1 MWAAVKAA
9 SVKQENLVNL
19 MQVDMLQ
26 LSVTQTQLDNLC
38 LQSTLIIGFTLSILS
53 GETLKPLVDDSEQ
66 SCIWKSTMALA
77 FGHILFYMIATCVG
91 CCIVSI
97 CLISYLKQ
105 HSQEA
110 ALTVSTGAAAAIT
123 RRHIHLVN
131 TLFVTAMI
139 CFSIAAAF
147 LVILFVGFP
156 KRHHYGGPITD
167 DNDVEGLVEM
177 PDGSWTITCLS
188 PLDDYANKE
197 RDVHGKIIAS
207 INTAIFFS
215 FAAFGTYKFLVRAE
229 AAVSSP
235 PRPPPRLRP
244 PARAWM
250 RSELDPNPRLR
261 ARRLS
266 GSRSSRRDS
275 SPGTSST
282 RPDATRCTRASSAS
296 PTGSSINSTTR
307 RRGSRRRQA
316 ASSRGSS
323 LAWIR
328 RRPPTTTRSPTACN
342 SS

>member
-1 MWAAVKAA
+1 MWASVKAA

-77 FGHILFYMIATCVG
+77 FGHILFYMIATCIG
-91 CCIVSI
+91 CCIVNI

-105 HSQEA
+105 HSQDA

-123 RRHIHLVN
+123 RRHIKLLN
-131 TLFVTAMI
+131 ALFVTAMV
-139 CFSIAAAF
+139 CFSVAAAF
-147 LVILFVGFP
+147 LVILFLGFP

-244 PARAWM
+244 PARAQM
-250 RSELDPNPRLR
+250 IRRSFEPKTLLAWYVEHE
-261 ARRLS
+261 ARRHAMHARVERVTQRLKHH
-266 GSRSSRRDS
+266 RYDPSSRLSAAPSILEGVVPGVSDQATADDDDS
-275 SPGTSST
+275 VTDSV
-282 RPDATRCTRASSAS
+282 
-296 PTGSSINSTTR
+296 
-307 RRGSRRRQA
+307 Q
-316 ASSRGSS
+316 
-323 LAWIR
+323 
-328 RRPPTTTRSPTACN
+328 
-342 SS
+342 

>member
-1 MWAAVKAA
+1 MWASVKAA
-9 SVKQENLVNL
+9 SVKQENLVSL

-66 SCIWKSTMALA
+66 SCIWKSTAALA
-77 FGHILFYMIATCVG
+77 FGHILFYMIATCIG
-91 CCIVSI
+91 CCIVNI

-156 KRHHYGGPITD
+156 KRHHYGGPIMHD
-167 DNDVEGLVEM
+167 EDIEGLVEM

-188 PLDDYANKE
+188 PLDEYANKE
-197 RDVHGKIIAS
+197 RDVHGIIIAS
-207 INTAIFFS
+207 INTSIFIA
-215 FAAFGTYKFLVRAE
+215 FAVFGTYKFLVRAE

-244 PARAWM
+244 PARAQM
-250 RSELDPNPRLR
+250 IRIRSDSEIACAQMIRRSFEPKKLLAWYVEHE
-261 ARRLS
+261 ARRHAMHARVERVTQRLKHH
-266 GSRSSRRDS
+266 RYDPSSRLSAAPSYVLEGVEPGVDQTTAADDDS
-275 SPGTSST
+275 VTDSV
-282 RPDATRCTRASSAS
+282 
-296 PTGSSINSTTR
+296 
-307 RRGSRRRQA
+307 Q
-316 ASSRGSS
+316 
-323 LAWIR
+323 
-328 RRPPTTTRSPTACN
+328 
-342 SS
+342 